1 MHANLA
7 KEKALWEKGFEIV
20 CGVDEAGRG
29 PLAGPVVAAAV
40 VLPKDFNNPE
50 INDSKQ
56 LSKKKR
62 EAFKAYIEAHAL
74 YIGIAIIDN
83 YEIDKINILEASR
96 KAMKEAIKNLG
107 VKVDFAL
114 TDCMDIGNIPHESIV
129 HGDAI
134 SQSISA
140 ASIIAKTTRDA
151 LMLQLDE
158 KFPEYDFKNNQGYGT
173 KKHLEALYK
182 YGPTPIHRRTF
193 SPVRNALMKQLSLF
207 ED

>member
-1 MHANLA
+1 MRANLA
-7 KEKALWEKGFEIV
+7 KEKALWEKGYQLI

-40 VLPKDFNNPE
+40 ILPKDFNNEE

-62 EAFKAYIEAHAL
+62 EAFKDYIEKHAL
-74 YIGIAIIDN
+74 YIGISVVSN
-83 YEIDKINILEASR
+83 YDIDKMNILEASR
-96 KAMKEAIKNLG
+96 YAMKEAIKNLG
-107 VKVDFAL
+107 VKIDFAL

-140 ASIIAKTTRDA
+140 ASIIAKVTRDEI
-151 LMLQLDE
+151 MLQYDE
-158 KFPEYDFKNNQGYGT
+158 KYPEYDFKNNQGYGT
-173 KKHLEALYK
+173 KKHLAALDK
-182 YGPTPIHRRTF
+182 YGPTPIHRMTF
-193 SPVRNALMKQLSLF
+193 SPVRNALVKQLSLF

>member
-7 KEKALWEKGFEIV
+7 KEKALWEKGYDIV

-40 VLPKDFNNPE
+40 VLPKDFNHPE

-62 EAFKAYIEAHAL
+62 EQYKKYIEEHAL
-74 YIGIAIIDN
+74 YIGISIVDNQKID
-83 YEIDKINILEASR
+83 EINILEASR
-96 KAMKEAIKNLG
+96 YAMIEAIYNLG
-107 VKVDFAL
+107 VKIDFAL
-114 TDCMDIGNIPHESIV
+114 TDCMDIGSIPHESIV

-140 ASIIAKTTRDA
+140 ASIIAKVTRDE
-151 LMLQLDE
+151 LMAKYDE
-158 KFPEYDFKNNQGYGT
+158 IYPEYDFKNNQGYGT
-173 KKHLEALYK
+173 KKHLEALMK
-182 YGPTPIHRRTF
+182 YGPTPIHRL
-193 SPVRNALMKQLSLF
+193 SYQPVKNSMVKQLSLF
-207 ED
+207 EE

>member
-1 MHANLA
+1 MRANLD
-7 KEKALWEKGFEIV
+7 KEKKLWQDGYNIV

-40 VLPKDFNNPE
+40 VLPHDFNNPE

-62 EAFKAYIEAHAL
+62 ELFYNYIKEHAL
-74 YIGIAIIDN
+74 YIGISIIDN
-83 YEIDKINILEASR
+83 YQIDKLNILEASR
-96 KAMKEAIKNLG
+96 LAMKEAIKDLG

-114 TDCMDIGNIPHESIV
+114 TDCMDIGNIAHESIV

-140 ASIIAKTTRDA
+140 ASIIAKVTRDN
-151 LMLQLDE
+151 LMMKLDE
-158 KFPEYDFKNNQGYGT
+158 LYPMYDFKNNQGYGT
-173 KKHLEALYK
+173 KKHLEALNQF
-182 YGPTPIHRRTF
+182 GPTPIHRRTF
-193 SPVRNALMKQLSLF
+193 SPVRNALIKQLSLF
-207 ED
+207 ND